1 MKKILFSLFII
12 GIIVGCETSKV
23 KNMTVSGTITGMK
36 KGTLYLQKYV
46 DTLLVNIDSVN
57 VDGQSEYF
65 LTDDV
70 DSPEVYFISLSNLP
84 DEKISFF
91 GEEGEIII
99 NSKLDK
105 FSFSTEI
112 SGSANQTLYDE
123 YMEMMQKFNGQQLD
137 IIKAKFEAQK
147 EDNDS
152 LFQKFEKDEQSLL
165 RRKYYFSTNFAVIN
179 ADHEVAPYLA
189 LTELFNANIKLLDTI
204 NNSLSINVKKS
215 KYGLE
220 LQEFID
226 DIKKKEKK

>member
-84 DEKISFF
+84 ES
-91 GEEGEIII
+91 
-99 NSKLDK
+99 
-105 FSFSTEI
+105 
-112 SGSANQTLYDE
+112 
-123 YMEMMQKFNGQQLD
+123 
-137 IIKAKFEAQK
+137 
-147 EDNDS
+147 
-152 LFQKFEKDEQSLL
+152 
-165 RRKYYFSTNFAVIN
+165 
-179 ADHEVAPYLA
+179 
-189 LTELFNANIKLLDTI
+189 
-204 NNSLSINVKKS
+204 
-215 KYGLE
+215 
-220 LQEFID
+220 
-226 DIKKKEKK
+226 